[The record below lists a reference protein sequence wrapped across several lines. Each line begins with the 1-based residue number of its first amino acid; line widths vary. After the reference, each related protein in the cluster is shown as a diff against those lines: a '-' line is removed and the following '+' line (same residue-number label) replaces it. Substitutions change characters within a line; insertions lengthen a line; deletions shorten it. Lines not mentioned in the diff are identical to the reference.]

1 MCMIPAGILSPFLYL
16 LDLVKDSLKLALL
29 IHAVGG
35 LNNVFKNW
43 SSFSSVV
50 SKEKYCLTE

>member
-1 MCMIPAGILSPFLYL
+1 MIPVGILSPFLYL